1 MHLNHK
7 PVLVLALC
15 IIIAGCS
22 ASTGSKTAL
31 DGTKTSASKFS
42 NLLIIGIAH
51 DYDGR
56 ARFERSMVSQLTARG
71 TAATA
76 YYVAAQ
82 GNKPI
87 DRESIEKLVQT
98 GSYDGVII
106 TKVLN
111 RDTNTSVKTSAP
123 ATKTVRKD
131 EGALKLFRYDYEEL
145 NEPATLNVNVSIT
158 ISSELYETS
167 NGDKVWTFES
177 QLAKKDM
184 VSEVVDDA
192 VSKIMRRLR
201 KDRLID

>member
-1 MHLNHK
+1 VHRIHQPALF
-7 PVLVLALC
+7 LALC
-15 IIIAGCS
+15 IFFAGCS
-22 ASTGSKTAL
+22 TSTGSNATNAESKA
-31 DGTKTSASKFS
+31 SASKFN
-42 NLLIIGIAH
+42 NLLVIGVAH

-56 ARFERSMVSQLTARG
+56 ARFERTLVSQLQARG
-71 TAATA
+71 TKATA
-76 YYVAAQ
+76 YYVAAK
-82 GNKPI
+82 GNNPI
-87 DRESIEKLVQT
+87 DRESIKNLVET
-98 GSYDGVII
+98 DGYDGVII

-111 RDTNTSVKTSAP
+111 RDTNTSVKTGAA

-145 NEPATLNVNVSIT
+145 NEPATLNVNVTAT

-192 VSKIMRRLR
+192 VAKIMKRLR
-201 KDRLID
+201 RDRLVD